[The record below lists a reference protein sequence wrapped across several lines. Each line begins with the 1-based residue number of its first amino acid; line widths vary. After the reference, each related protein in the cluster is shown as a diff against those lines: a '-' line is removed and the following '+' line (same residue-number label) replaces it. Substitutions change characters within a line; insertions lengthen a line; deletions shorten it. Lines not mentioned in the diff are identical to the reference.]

1 MRAHVE
7 ETCRALAR
15 VVAAGWRV
23 VVTHGNGPQVG
34 AELIRS
40 ELAAREAYPL
50 PLDVCV
56 ASTQGEIGFLLQ
68 QALGAALGAAG
79 VRRPVATV
87 LAQVA
92 VARDDPGFA
101 RPTKPIGPFYSR
113 TEAEARRSLGWVM
126 VEVPPHGYRRVVAS
140 PEPLE
145 IVEEPVIRTLA
156 EAGIVV
162 ITLGGGGIPV
172 VRNAHRLTGIEAV
185 VDKDASSALLAIR
198 LQVDRLVLAT
208 DVDRLYLDFG
218 TASARGLDRVTC
230 DDLRRLAAAGHF
242 PPGTMGPK
250 VDAAIR
256 FVEAGGREAIIAAYD
271 ALEAAIAG
279 GRGTHVEAVARGA
292 EGSRSS

>member
-1 MRAHVE
+1 
-7 ETCRALAR
+7 
-15 VVAAGWRV
+15 V

-34 AELIRS
+34 AGLIRS

-56 ASTQGEIGFLLQ
+56 ANTQGEIGFLLQ
-68 QALGAALGAAG
+68 QALGAALGAAD

-113 TEAEARRSLGWVM
+113 TEAEARRALGWVM
-126 VEVPPHGYRRVVAS
+126 VEVPPHGHRRVVAS

-145 IVEEPVIRTLA
+145 IVEEPVIRTLV

-198 LQVDRLVLAT
+198 LRVDRLVLAT

-230 DDLRRLAAAGHF
+230 DDLRRFAAAGHF

-279 GRGTHVEAVARGA
+279 GRGTHVEAADRGA